1 MTPAT
6 SAPAVE
12 EQAPSPAPHIKSVWF
27 SKVTHPAGASRTA
40 VVIHEYINWTD
51 GAQTARAGFSG
62 GWLCVHP
69 GAGWPDACETCQ
81 HIELLTGGRS

>member
-27 SKVTHPAGASRTA
+27 SKVTHPAGASRE
-40 VVIHEYINWTD
+40 VVINHEYVDWTD
-51 GAQTARAGFSG
+51 GAQTVRPNVIG
-62 GWLCVHP
+62 GAWICVH
-69 GAGWPDACETCQ
+69 AGTSWPDAVTECN
-81 HIELLTGGRS
+81 HIHALGGAK